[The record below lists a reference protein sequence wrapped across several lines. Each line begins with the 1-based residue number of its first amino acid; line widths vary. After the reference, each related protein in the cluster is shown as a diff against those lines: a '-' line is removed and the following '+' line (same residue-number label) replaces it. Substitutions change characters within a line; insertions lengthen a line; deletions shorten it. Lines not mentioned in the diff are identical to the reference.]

1 MGGLPVL
8 MGVGNYL
15 ALPHPEPRHLATKCN
30 HGCCSMSLFAD
41 LLSTLFEPRYRRE
54 ITEAVMDDRPLIE
67 MAQALIG
74 SAGETSGLA
83 LARDILARFTELDD
97 VNKVAF
103 FQDVA
108 KTMNIDPE
116 AVHSALDEYERSS
129 CFIRSSSI
137 GGTCCASL
145 D

>member
-1 MGGLPVL
+1 
-8 MGVGNYL
+8 
-15 ALPHPEPRHLATKCN
+15 
-30 HGCCSMSLFAD
+30 
-41 LLSTLFEPRYRRE
+41 
-54 ITEAVMDDRPLIE
+54 MDDRPLIE

-116 AVHSALDEYERSS
+116 AVRSALDEYTRSS